1 MTGSPWLDDEQQTA
15 WRAWLEVHTR
25 LSARINRELQATS
38 GLSLADYEVLV
49 ALTDVAEGS
58 IRLRDLGDQLQ
69 WEKSRLSKHL
79 TRMQR
84 RGLVARRD
92 CADDRRGAF
101 VGITD
106 QGRTAIRSAAPAHV
120 DLVRRVFFDGITP
133 EQVRQLTAVLDAVR
147 GRLGD

>member
-1 MTGSPWLDDEQQTA
+1 MGGSRWLDDEQQAA
-15 WRAWLEVHTR
+15 WRAWLDVHTG

-49 ALTDVAEGS
+49 ALTDEQDRT
-58 IRLRDLGDQLQ
+58 IRLRDLGELLQ

-79 TRMQR
+79 TRMER
-84 RGLVARRD
+84 RGLVERRD

-106 QGRTAIRSAAPAHV
+106 EGIAAIRAAAPAHV
-120 DLVRRVFFDGITP
+120 DLVRRVFFDGLTP
-133 EQVRQLTAVLDAVR
+133 AEVRQLAALLDIVRSRLDA
-147 GRLGD
+147 